1 MGYILVEGIR
11 CFAYHGCMDEEA
23 VIGTDFTIDV
33 EVEADLTASAKSDEL
48 SDTVD
53 YVTISRIVQEQMAI
67 RSKLIE
73 HVGHRI
79 ITQIMDDIPL
89 VVKVKIKLTKHN
101 APIQGHVR
109 QVAVVMINTREEIAS

>member
-1 MGYILVEGIR
+1 MGHILVEGIR
-11 CFAYHGCMDEEA
+11 CFAYHGCMDEEG
-23 VIGTDFTIDV
+23 VIGTDFTVDV
-33 EVEADLTASAKSDEL
+33 EVEADLTVSAKSDEL
-48 SDTVD
+48 VDTVD

-67 RSKLIE
+67 KSKLIE

-89 VVKVKIKLTKHN
+89 VAEVKVKLTKHN

-109 QVAVVMINTREEIAS
+109 QVAVVMTTNREEIAT